1 MYVPRHLI
9 ETNLYTNG
17 GEYILSTTRTNY
29 RGHYWRDAQNNYY
42 TGRTPDETPR
52 VQLIPSVPEMD
63 DSESHSGI
71 TTAQATWITDYN
83 SPITKTPPGRQ
94 PVKYRSNPT
103 QEQVEFGEFQ
113 RYFVKKANQLIYFEV
128 NKEEHDLIV
137 GEDSSMLYQLYV
149 PISIPWQLD
158 GTLQEA
164 YEVNKGSAAR
174 VRLPGFVEFFK
185 DNFTQFHQSRLDNNQ
200 N

>member
-1 MYVPRHLI
+1 MYIPRHLT

-17 GEYILSTTRTNY
+17 GEFILSTTRENY
-29 RGHYWRDAQNNYY
+29 RGYYWRDAQNRLFS
-42 TGRTPDETPR
+42 GKTPDETPR
-52 VQLIPSVPEMD
+52 VQLIPANPETD
-63 DSESHSGI
+63 DSEAYTQ
-71 TTAQATWITDYN
+71 TTTTQATWLASYN
-83 SPITKTPPGRQ
+83 SPILNQLPGRQ

-103 QEQVEFGEFQ
+103 QEQAEFGVYQ
-113 RYFVKKANQLIYFEV
+113 RYFVKKSNQLIYFEV

-137 GEDSSMLYQLYV
+137 GEDASILYQLYV

-185 DNFTQFHQSRLDNNQ
+185 DNFTQFHQSRLANN
-200 N
+200 